1 MEKVFKGN
9 RLTPDLIQERI
20 TALNA
25 DLHAVFE
32 WDNLDPKAE
41 RHVLVKDNILVRGFH
56 ITAGSKAFSALIA
69 EEDAFCIRKIKE
81 HGIQPFG
88 MTTMSEMA
96 GFVSTKMP
104 MGYSEL
110 GGQGVNPI
118 NPAFTPGGSSSGS
131 AIAVAAGFCDAAIGT
146 ETHGSLVIPA
156 MSCGIVAVKPTVG
169 LISRDGII
177 PLAHSFDT
185 PGAMARSVY
194 EAAKLLDAMAGAD
207 PNDEMTED
215 RPSRMDLTTRLGEN
229 EERIRAALLIPEGG
243 FDEEERLAL
252 QQLQERA
259 RKDGFEFTEAP
270 YKPVETHYKH
280 ISSVE
285 IQGDIDRF
293 LERFG
298 CGGLPSNFRELV
310 DYYCKRK
317 EFHPYGL
324 DRLIDAL
331 EYPSDLANPSYL
343 AALTEGIANCREAIE
358 ETLKTTDADVII
370 STRFTPW
377 WAIGQAPYIA
387 LPISRRRNGEVI
399 AVTIGA
405 RRWEER
411 IILDAA
417 SRIEKIVGAC
427 TLVQPWFL

>member
-32 WDNLDPKAE
+32 WKDLDPKAE
-41 RHVLVKDNILVRGFH
+41 QHVLVKDNVLVKGFH
-56 ITAGSKAFSALIA
+56 TTAGSEAFSGLIA
-69 EEDAFCIRKIKE
+69 QEDAFCIRKIKGQ
-81 HGIQPFG
+81 GIQPFG
-88 MTTMSEMA
+88 MTTMSELA

-110 GGQGVNPI
+110 GGHGVNPI

-131 AIAVAAGFCDAAIGT
+131 AIAVAAGFCDAAVGT
-146 ETHGSLVIPA
+146 ETHGSIVIPA
-156 MSCGIVAVKPTVG
+156 MSCGIVGVKPTVG

-185 PGAMARSVY
+185 PGTMARSVY
-194 EAAKLLDAMAGAD
+194 EAARLLEAMAGAD
-207 PNDEMTED
+207 PNDPMTVD
-215 RPSRMDLTTRLGEN
+215 RPSHMDLTSLLGEN
-229 EERIRAALLIPEGG
+229 DDRIRAAVLIPEGG
-243 FDEEERLAL
+243 FDKEERQAL
-252 QQLQERA
+252 LQLEKAA
-259 RKDGFEFTEAP
+259 RKDEFEFIEVP

-298 CGGLPSNFRELV
+298 CGGLPSNFGELV
-310 DYYCKRK
+310 DYYCTRK
-317 EFHPYGL
+317 ELHPYGF
-324 DRLIDAL
+324 DRLFDAL
-331 EYPSDLANPSYL
+331 KYPSDLNNPSYL
-343 AALTEGIANCREAIE
+343 AAQKDGIGNCRKAIE
-358 ETLKTTDADVII
+358 ETLKTADADVII

-387 LPISRRRNGEVI
+387 MPISRRRHGEVI

-405 RRWEER
+405 KRWEER
-411 IILDAA
+411 KILDAA
-417 SRIEKIVGAC
+417 ARIEKIVG
-427 TLVQPWFL
+427 T